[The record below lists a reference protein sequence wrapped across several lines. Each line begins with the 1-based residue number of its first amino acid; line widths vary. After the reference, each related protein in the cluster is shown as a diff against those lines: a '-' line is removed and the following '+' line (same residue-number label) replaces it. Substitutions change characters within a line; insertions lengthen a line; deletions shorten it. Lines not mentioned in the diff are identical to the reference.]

1 MRELKELLVEVK
13 REDVR
18 KYIEERI
25 AKGKS

>member
-1 MRELKELLVEVK
+1 MRELKELLGEVK